1 MKIDKKDLKTMEKK
15 LLKFYNSLECKEKIF
30 FVHFFFS
37 EKANEIIF
45 TKDLDERGEH
55 SKKSV

>member
-1 MKIDKKDLKTMEKK
+1 MKPTKTEFENMEKK

-37 EKANEIIF
+37 EIANEIIF

-55 SKKSV
+55 RKKSL